1 MQTNVRQNCNQVM
14 ESYEAM
20 GAHFLDEAE
29 DAVNTAMGRHP
40 TGLGEALCAV
50 GSVGEIMK
58 GLAYIVGTLEIEYRS
73 LAGAGHRLRFQPYPG
88 EPNQTTDDA
97 RDELLRLLAAVRTQ
111 LENSTVPTVERVT
124 YLAARLRE
132 SPQTRRP

>member
-1 MQTNVRQNCNQVM
+1 
-14 ESYEAM
+14 M
-20 GAHFLDEAE
+20 GRHFLDDAE

-40 TGLGEALCAV
+40 AGLGEALGGI
-50 GSVGEIMK
+50 GSVGEILK

-73 LAGAGHRLRFQPYPG
+73 LAGAGDRLRFEPYPG
-88 EPNQTTDDA
+88 EPNQSTDDV